1 MYHAVPRP
9 LVAALSG
16 AVVIS
21 GLLVA
26 ASVPATAGG
35 TSPPPLPSTV
45 TADALPTWQ
54 LNGVVWSQA
63 VVGRTVYA
71 AGAFTKARPPGVAP
85 GGKGEIPVANVFAY
99 DIVTGDRVAS
109 FSHSLNGQALV
120 VKASPDGRRVYV
132 GGDFTKVD
140 DVARSHLVAFD
151 TTTNSVVA
159 GFKPT
164 VSSRVAAIAATNSA
178 VYLGGTFGTANGVPK
193 ANLAALKASD
203 GTNLPGWG
211 GSVTGPTRTV
221 LAMTM
226 TPDQSRVIVGGA
238 FTELRGQPAVGMGS
252 LDAKTGTVMPWAANQ
267 DIRNSGANAAI
278 TTLRADATTVYGGA
292 YKWVNGSANF
302 EGTFAAD
309 PMTGVIKWANDCH
322 GDTYDVAPIGKVL
335 YAVSHAH
342 DCRPIG
348 GFPDSAVGHRAL
360 AYSMVPA
367 GANKGPDSYGW
378 DHRDLQHTTI
388 LNWFPDMTVG
398 SYTGKGQ
405 AAWSIA
411 GNSEFVVLGG
421 EFPTVNGKRQQGLVR
436 FAVAGSAPGKI
447 APAALTTA
455 PTVSRGTGTMKLSWR
470 AVWDKDDSPLRY
482 EIWRDGDV
490 MPAGVVSAPS
500 TFWQLPS
507 LSFTDTGQPNGTVH
521 RYKVRVLDPDG
532 NSSTSPT
539 VTVTATG
546 GTNHLPVAAPPT
558 VTCTSR
564 TCQYKATGS
573 SDPDGEPLTYGWDF
587 GDGSPYV
594 TGAAA
599 THSYPLPGRYTVRL
613 SVRDSRG
620 GTSTVSTLA
629 VASSDPVPT
638 TTQLRPASRLVA
650 GGHAVLTTTVSP
662 FCDGMIVIDDGG
674 ARTVSVAAAAPTTES
689 SLGKLRAGVHTLR
702 ARFRPAEAHQCTASS
717 DVVRVSVAKAATTT
731 ILDLGLKRL
740 RHAKRA
746 AAVAT
751 VVSETGARLS
761 GVVRFYDRS
770 RVLAKT
776 RLSKHGVARV
786 KLPGLDT
793 GTHRIRARYEGT
805 SQAKAS
811 KSMKFR
817 VKVTRSRR

>member
-1 MYHAVPRP
+1 MHHAVPRP

-16 AVVIS
+16 AVVVS
-21 GLLVA
+21 SLVVA

-35 TSPPPLPSTV
+35 TSPSPLPSTV

-71 AGAFTKARPPGVAP
+71 AGAFTRARPPGVAP
-85 GGKGEIPVANVFAY
+85 GGTGEIPVANVFAY
-99 DIVTGDRVAS
+99 DIVTGSRVPT

-140 DVARSHLVAFD
+140 GVARSHLAAFD
-151 TTTNSVVA
+151 TKTHALVA
-159 GFKPT
+159 DFAPT
-164 VSSRVAAIAATNSA
+164 VSSRVAAIAVTSSA
-178 VYLGGTFGTANGVPK
+178 VYLGGSFGTVNGVAK
-193 ANLAALKASD
+193 ANLAAVTTSD
-203 GTNLPGWG
+203 GKNLSGWG
-211 GSVTGPTRTV
+211 GSVTGPSRNV

-226 TPDQSRVIVGGA
+226 TPDQSRVIVGGS
-238 FTELRGQPAVGMGS
+238 FTELRGVPAVGMGS
-252 LDAKTGTVMPWAANQ
+252 LDARTGAVQPWAANQ
-267 DIRNSGANAAI
+267 DIRNSGTNAAI

-309 PMTGVIKWANDCH
+309 PMTGAIKWANDCH
-322 GDTYDVAPIGKVL
+322 GDTYDVAPIGTVL

-348 GFPDSAVGHRAL
+348 GFPDSSVGHRAM

-367 GANKGPDSYGW
+367 GFNKGPDSYGW

-411 GNSEFVVLGG
+411 GNSQYVVLGG

-436 FAVAGSAPGKI
+436 FAVSGTAPGKI
-447 APAALTTA
+447 APAAMTSA
-455 PTVSRGTGTMKLSWR
+455 PAVSRGTGTIRLSWR

-482 EIWRDGDV
+482 EVWRDDDV

-521 RYKVRVLDPDG
+521 KYRVRVLDPDG
-532 NSSTSPT
+532 NASTSPT
-539 VTVTATG
+539 VSVTATG
-546 GTNHLPVAAPPT
+546 GSNRLPVAAPPT
-558 VTCTSR
+558 VGCTSR
-564 TCQYKATGS
+564 TCQYSATGS
-573 SDPDGEPLTYGWDF
+573 SDLDGEPLTYGWDF
-587 GDGSPYV
+587 GDGSPYA
-594 TGAAA
+594 TGATA
-599 THSYPLPGRYTVRL
+599 THSYLLPGRYTVRL

-620 GTSTVSTLA
+620 GTRTVSALA
-629 VASSDPVPT
+629 VASSDPVAT
-638 TTQLRPASRLVA
+638 RTRLRPTAPLVA
-650 GGHAVLTTTVSP
+650 GDHAVLTTTVTP
-662 FCDGMIVIDDGG
+662 FCAGRIVIDDGG
-674 ARTVSVAAAAPTTES
+674 RRTVSVTAAAPSTES
-689 SLGKLRAGVHTLR
+689 RLGKLRAGVHTLR
-702 ARFRPAEAHQCTASS
+702 AHFRPAEADRCTASS
-717 DVVRVSVAKAATTT
+717 DVLRVAVAKAASTTT
-731 ILDLGLKRL
+731 LKVDLQRL
-740 RHAKRA
+740 RHGKRA
-746 AAVAT
+746 KAVAIINA
-751 VVSETGARLS
+751 ETGARLS

-770 RVLAKT
+770 RLLAKDK
-776 RLSKHGVARV
+776 LSKHGVARV
-786 KLPGLDT
+786 KLPGLGA
-793 GTHRIRARYEGT
+793 GTHRIRATYPGSSQVRAST
-805 SQAKAS
+805 STKI
-811 KSMKFR
+811 R
-817 VKVTRSRR
+817 VKVRRR